1 MGKREAKGESE
12 EEGQEYDEAENAEE
26 EDDEEEEDEE
36 VEHEEEEDKEEGIE
50 VAMGEEDAGTARV
63 KGPINMKK
71 LTNFK
76 DKLEKTGVVYLS
88 RVPPYMKAQKIR
100 QLLSKY
106 GEIGRIYLTPEDPAI
121 RKKVGVQ
128 GSFDI

>member
-1 MGKREAKGESE
+1 MVKREKKGESE
-12 EEGQEYDEAENAEE
+12 EDEEVYDEAENEE
-26 EDDEEEEDEE
+26 EDDDEEDEDEEDDDEEEEDEE
-36 VEHEEEEDKEEGIE
+36 VDDEVGSGDKH
-50 VAMGEEDAGTARV
+50 AGSRV

>member
-1 MGKREAKGESE
+1 MRQVFSLAKGNAQGESLE
-12 EEGQEYDEAENAEE
+12 EEEVYDEAEN
-26 EDDEEEEDEE
+26 EEEEDEE
-36 VEHEEEEDKEEGIE
+36 VEDEEEEVDIE
-50 VAMGEEDAGTARV
+50 VGMGEEDASTARV

-121 RKKVGVQ
+121 RKKV
-128 GSFDI
+128 